1 MLRCDEGRQQ
11 GLRSVT
17 TRRVLGSRGSGGIKR
32 SCSTCSNERR
42 SAHKLPSLLLLEPW
56 HSRRRID
63 RARYASQSCGAAVS
77 GAAHGGRRAA
87 VAESTR
93 RRDGAVEAL
102 GWQQAELT
110 AWVETMGTPTP
121 PPQQQQR
128 SPPPPPAVDAL
139 RRDCIRERF
148 AAAVNCDK
156 SFLEDYAVFLAAR
169 SAVSPPERRPRD
181 HVRENASAHPGARA
195 AARAFAKRSPKVQSS
210 VLASARAIGWRTPP
224 RKPAAREWRVTSRS
238 PERAPR
244 PPRPPSFLDA
254 KRRQRAESLP
264 ARRRRA
270 RDERPRGRAP
280 RACST
285 RSRRRR
291 LRRRSLRPR
300 RRHPRPRTAAA
311 PRRRSRRPARTPPC
325 APC

>member
-1 MLRCDEGRQQ
+1 M
-11 GLRSVT
+11 
-17 TRRVLGSRGSGGIKR
+17 VLF
-32 SCSTCSNERR
+32 
-42 SAHKLPSLLLLEPW
+42 
-56 HSRRRID
+56 
-63 RARYASQSCGAAVS
+63 
-77 GAAHGGRRAA
+77 
-87 VAESTR
+87 
-93 RRDGAVEAL
+93 EAL

-195 AARAFAKRSPKVQSS
+195 AARRVRETTKVQSS

-224 RKPAAREWRVTSRS
+224 RKPAREWRVTSRS
-238 PERAPR
+238 PERARR

-254 KRRQRAESLP
+254 KR
-264 ARRRRA
+264 AR
-270 RDERPRGRAP
+270 EPSPCPRTP
-280 RACST
+280 PP
-285 RSRRRR
+285 
-291 LRRRSLRPR
+291 RPR
-300 RRHPRPRTAAA
+300 RTPVDARLALLDEITRPETPPPAPEVSAPPAPSAADDGRPSAASANTNAALRALLKQKDAQIAALKAQLVGPA
-311 PRRRSRRPARTPPC
+311 PRRPPPVPQTTPPKTPSGNVNIARQSPRKRHGALLGQIRDILHLAHAPRRPAV
-325 APC
+325 AEAEA